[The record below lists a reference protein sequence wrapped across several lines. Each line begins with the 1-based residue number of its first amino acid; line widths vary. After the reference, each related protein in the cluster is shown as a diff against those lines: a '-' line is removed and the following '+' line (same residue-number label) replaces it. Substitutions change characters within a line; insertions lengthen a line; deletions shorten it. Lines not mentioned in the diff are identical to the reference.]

1 MRLNVMGEH
10 IYMTDEQYYREMS
23 NMFNECEKIEPQS
36 LHMELMVLED
46 TELELQDGYDSGW
59 ERHRPVNYENEVEK
73 LFEIWRVNY
82 KINHIRL
89 RIDLQNLTFN
99 IMEPRCD
106 IMDTLMGN
114 FQKVQIS

>member
-10 IYMTDEQYYREMS
+10 IYMTDEQYYREIAEL
-23 NMFNECEKIEPQS
+23 FNECEKIEPQS

-89 RIDLQNLTFN
+89 RINLRNLTFN

-114 FQKVQIS
+114 LQKVQIS